1 MAYPDNVTELTDGV
15 PADGIAAATPLGS
28 GTYPLDDWARSVA
41 TTLEAIQTQITGA
54 YTSYT
59 PTLTSSGTALAL
71 GTASSATGYYKRLG
85 RRVFGYLNISFGSS
99 GASAGTGLYGLLLP
113 VQPVNRDQP
122 IGIGFVLDASDNYRF
137 SVCTAAVS
145 TGLWAASTSKAA
157 LFVNNAAGEGF
168 AAGNNPVQ
176 ATWPWTWSNGD
187 QVVVN
192 FDYEAAA
199 AS

>member
-41 TTLEAIQTQITGA
+41 TTLEAMQTQFPGA

-59 PTLTSSGTALAL
+59 PTVTSGGTAIAL
-71 GTASSATGYYKRLG
+71 GTAWSATGYYKRLG
-85 RRVFGYLNISFGSS
+85 WRLFVYLTVSFGSS
-99 GASAGTGLYGLLLP
+99 VASAGTGIYGALLP

-122 IGIGFVLDASDNYRF
+122 IGIGFVLDTSDNYRF